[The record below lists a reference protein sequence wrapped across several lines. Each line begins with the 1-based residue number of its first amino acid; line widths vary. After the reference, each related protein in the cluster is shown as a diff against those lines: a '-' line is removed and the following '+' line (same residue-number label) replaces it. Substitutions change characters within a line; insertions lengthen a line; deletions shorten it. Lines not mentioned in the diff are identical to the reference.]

1 MLDPDDRVGDVCD
14 DREQLEAIFDE
25 QDGANLG
32 DGMASSDSEAER
44 ETRDREAN
52 AVVERANA
60 ALGLSQQV
68 GRDGFS
74 AHSRK
79 VRVVHTECQ
88 TPYSRKRPPQSMM
101 ATRSASQLTSY
112 NKRSLANGAL
122 RRRPVCIARGVHFI
136 SARSSRVSQV

>member
-44 ETRDREAN
+44 ENRDREAN

-60 ALGLSQQV
+60 ALGISQV
-68 GRDGFS
+68 IPPS
-74 AHSRK
+74 K
-79 VRVVHTECQ
+79 LVHTI
-88 TPYSRKRPPQSMM
+88 
-101 ATRSASQLTSY
+101 
-112 NKRSLANGAL
+112 NKSWLSEKGRLLFWA
-122 RRRPVCIARGVHFI
+122 
-136 SARSSRVSQV
+136 

>member
-44 ETRDREAN
+44 ENRDREAN

-60 ALGLSQQV
+60 ALGISQVIFPLKRTINKSWLS
-68 GRDGFS
+68 
-74 AHSRK
+74 
-79 VRVVHTECQ
+79 
-88 TPYSRKRPPQSMM
+88 
-101 ATRSASQLTSY
+101 TS
-112 NKRSLANGAL
+112 KRS
-122 RRRPVCIARGVHFI
+122 FI
-136 SARSSRVSQV
+136 VLGITILFESSCVNPTLSMRFTQHAQRNVLPAQ

>member
-44 ETRDREAN
+44 ENRDREAN

-60 ALGLSQQV
+60 ALGLSQV
-68 GRDGFS
+68 KNF
-74 AHSRK
+74 
-79 VRVVHTECQ
+79 
-88 TPYSRKRPPQSMM
+88 PYSPYPVLKRRNLCTVQIVYCM
-101 ATRSASQLTSY
+101 Y
-112 NKRSLANGAL
+112 
-122 RRRPVCIARGVHFI
+122 
-136 SARSSRVSQV
+136 

>member
-60 ALGLSQQV
+60 ALGLAQQV
-68 GRDGFS
+68 RRTDGFS
-74 AHSRK
+74 ARAACSPR
-79 VRVVHTECQ
+79 
-88 TPYSRKRPPQSMM
+88 
-101 ATRSASQLTSY
+101 
-112 NKRSLANGAL
+112 
-122 RRRPVCIARGVHFI
+122 
-136 SARSSRVSQV
+136 

>member
-44 ETRDREAN
+44 ERQEMNRDKEAN

-60 ALGLSQQV
+60 ALGLSQV
-68 GRDGFS
+68 TDKFIYMGRP
-74 AHSRK
+74 K
-79 VRVVHTECQ
+79 NIVVLSLPHVTFTYLLFLLSLE
-88 TPYSRKRPPQSMM
+88 
-101 ATRSASQLTSY
+101 TSY
-112 NKRSLANGAL
+112 VPAPFLS
-122 RRRPVCIARGVHFI
+122 
-136 SARSSRVSQV
+136 